1 MSKDKQQK
9 NKSNTGTASA
19 VLQFHDRPLAYKLS
33 VAVALLLVICMS
45 LMILIS
51 AVIAGRSLN
60 KTVSGEF
67 NGIATENA
75 LIVQSVID
83 TASNTATTIQNYML
97 DRYDEYSKNGYSGE
111 VAKSE
116 VYDVDLQEMN
126 KRIEEF
132 LISMAASTVTNNEAI
147 DGVGVF
153 FEPNAFDPA
162 VKDYTVYVSVD
173 DAKNGLLFRP
183 L

>member
-75 LIVQSVID
+75 LIVFILKYKQTFLRLSEQILYFQTFYG
-83 TASNTATTIQNYML
+83 TAC
-97 DRYDEYSKNGYSGE
+97 
-111 VAKSE
+111 
-116 VYDVDLQEMN
+116 
-126 KRIEEF
+126 
-132 LISMAASTVTNNEAI
+132 
-147 DGVGVF
+147 
-153 FEPNAFDPA
+153 
-162 VKDYTVYVSVD
+162 
-173 DAKNGLLFRP
+173 
-183 L
+183 

>member
-83 TASNTATTIQNYML
+83 TASQHSNH
-97 DRYDEYSKNGYSGE
+97 
-111 VAKSE
+111 
-116 VYDVDLQEMN
+116 
-126 KRIEEF
+126 
-132 LISMAASTVTNNEAI
+132 
-147 DGVGVF
+147 
-153 FEPNAFDPA
+153 DPELHA
-162 VKDYTVYVSVD
+162 
-173 DAKNGLLFRP
+173 
-183 L
+183 

>member
-75 LIVQSVID
+75 LNS
-83 TASNTATTIQNYML
+83 TEC
-97 DRYDEYSKNGYSGE
+97 DRYCFQHSNH
-111 VAKSE
+111 
-116 VYDVDLQEMN
+116 
-126 KRIEEF
+126 
-132 LISMAASTVTNNEAI
+132 
-147 DGVGVF
+147 
-153 FEPNAFDPA
+153 DPELHA
-162 VKDYTVYVSVD
+162 
-173 DAKNGLLFRP
+173 
-183 L
+183 

>member
-111 VAKSE
+111 WQRVKS
-116 VYDVDLQEMN
+116 MT
-126 KRIEEF
+126 
-132 LISMAASTVTNNEAI
+132 STCR
-147 DGVGVF
+147 
-153 FEPNAFDPA
+153 
-162 VKDYTVYVSVD
+162 K
-173 DAKNGLLFRP
+173 
-183 L
+183 

>member
-75 LIVQSVID
+75 LS
-83 TASNTATTIQNYML
+83 TEC
-97 DRYDEYSKNGYSGE
+97 DRYCFQHSNH
-111 VAKSE
+111 
-116 VYDVDLQEMN
+116 
-126 KRIEEF
+126 
-132 LISMAASTVTNNEAI
+132 
-147 DGVGVF
+147 
-153 FEPNAFDPA
+153 DPELHA
-162 VKDYTVYVSVD
+162 
-173 DAKNGLLFRP
+173 
-183 L
+183 

>member
-67 NGIATENA
+67 NGIATEW
-75 LIVQSVID
+75 I
-83 TASNTATTIQNYML
+83 
-97 DRYDEYSKNGYSGE
+97 GY
-111 VAKSE
+111 
-116 VYDVDLQEMN
+116 N
-126 KRIEEF
+126 
-132 LISMAASTVTNNEAI
+132 
-147 DGVGVF
+147 
-153 FEPNAFDPA
+153 
-162 VKDYTVYVSVD
+162 
-173 DAKNGLLFRP
+173 
-183 L
+183 